1 MRFKW
6 KLEEIFWKLKET
18 FPTHPPYFLSRSE
31 GRVYPATKIPYLHI
45 FVTWSS
51 GTCSMYKITVP
62 VTQSTVLQFSAVLQR
77 GHNNK
82 IDPVKFTHVP
92 AYKKTIR
99 KTLQWN
105 SGGSNVIKH
114 ACQVS
119 RHSPRNIHKDW
130 GGSSQWQAHLDISG
144 CHDMPHLLQ
153 VLAVIND
160 KNILPFQ
167 HKEKKKQ
174 KILWKDQKRQIK

>member
-1 MRFKW
+1 
-6 KLEEIFWKLKET
+6 
-18 FPTHPPYFLSRSE
+18 
-31 GRVYPATKIPYLHI
+31 
-45 FVTWSS
+45 
-51 GTCSMYKITVP
+51 MYKITVP

-82 IDPVKFTHVP
+82 RDPVKFTHVP
-92 AYKKTIR
+92 AYKKNY
-99 KTLQWN
+99 KETLQGN

-160 KNILPFQ
+160 KNILPFSAQ
-167 HKEKKKQ
+167 GKTKIFVKGSKEANQIKARNKERN
-174 KILWKDQKRQIK
+174 KILLREKERTTGTGIMYKNNSVH